1 MKNEKIVQAWDR
13 LNPCENSADNI
24 RKKIEKRIYVRMR
37 TNRLIVKG
45 VVLSCVAAFLW
56 LFVCFQAPTNEF
68 LFHVYALEQTESNE
82 LIIKEIGI
90 NEQTTVWG
98 GYYDGENYYLNLGFR
113 CGGENIEYVRLST
126 TASFFAKQTLSE
138 DGSVFSRPALFLGS
152 ENRLAL
158 QGTEFDVLDDSVVLK
173 REELL
178 MDDYLIFL
186 GISDFRAFQCTEKI
200 EVTADVF
207 YQDGT
212 SRTYP
217 ISFDFSNNIAFIFQY
232 VRKTIS

>member
-45 VVLSCVAAFLW
+45 VVLSCVARW
-56 LFVCFQAPTNEF
+56 LGQRPLLHCRT
-68 LFHVYALEQTESNE
+68 FHVYALEQTESNE